1 MAAFPT
7 GLRLEW
13 RDIGDAPES
22 VVERQA
28 MERGVPKQRRM
39 ASDVRVEMAITIHFD
54 TAAEIDAFETWFY
67 TTINAGQDFFD
78 MPHPRTGA
86 TLQARI
92 VGGELGQLQYLRRTL
107 DKAKRTIKVEF
118 WRSTW

>member
-13 RDIGDAPES
+13 RDMAEAPET
-22 VVERQA
+22 VVAREP
-28 MERGVPKQRRM
+28 MERGIPKQRRI
-39 ASDVRVEMAITIHFD
+39 ASDARVEMPITIHFD
-54 TAAEIDAFETWFY
+54 SAAEIADFETWFY

-78 MPHPRTGA
+78 LPHPRTGA

-92 VGGELGQLQYLRRTL
+92 VGGELGPLTYLRRTL
-107 DKAKRTIKVEF
+107 DKAKRTIKVEW
-118 WRSTW
+118 WRSAW